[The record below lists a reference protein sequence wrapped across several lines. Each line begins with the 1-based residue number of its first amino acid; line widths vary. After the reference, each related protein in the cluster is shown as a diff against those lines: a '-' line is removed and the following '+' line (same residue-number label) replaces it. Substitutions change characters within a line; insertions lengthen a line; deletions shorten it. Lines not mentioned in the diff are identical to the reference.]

1 MGWLKPPTSF
11 IIYITEEQILGSQ
24 KFPVIGVGFRRIS
37 QGLESSR
44 MFTCHLPRV
53 VAQGPKGKMERAV
66 VDEGCVARCRNIP
79 MIVDFKLK
87 ECHIFDCLFFVIMI
101 CGRDS
106 DDNGDGDDGG
116 DDGDGDDEDHSD
128 MGNFLRSH

>member
-1 MGWLKPPTSF
+1 
-11 IIYITEEQILGSQ
+11 
-24 KFPVIGVGFRRIS
+24 
-37 QGLESSR
+37 
-44 MFTCHLPRV
+44 
-53 VAQGPKGKMERAV
+53 MERAV

-87 ECHIFDCLFFVIMI
+87 ECHIFDCLFFVMI

>member
-44 MFTCHLPRV
+44 MFTLPSAPGGGTG
-53 VAQGPKGKMERAV
+53 AQGKNGK
-66 VDEGCVARCRNIP
+66 
-79 MIVDFKLK
+79 
-87 ECHIFDCLFFVIMI
+87 
-101 CGRDS
+101 S
-106 DDNGDGDDGG
+106 SGG
-116 DDGDGDDEDHSD
+116 WGMCCKMS
-128 MGNFLRSH
+128 